1 MVFGPGTLGRVAPH
15 LGSPQ
20 CAQATK
26 VHGRG
31 QEPETPALA
40 ENRSAARTAQR
51 QARPSV
57 HAALPERQTKTV
69 SEAALLGVAEIKGH
83 AV

>member
-1 MVFGPGTLGRVAPH
+1 VHGVRAGDVRPRGLR

-40 ENRSAARTAQR
+40 ENRSAARTTQR
-51 QARPSV
+51 QARPV

-69 SEAALLGVAEIKGH
+69 GEAALLGVAEIKGH